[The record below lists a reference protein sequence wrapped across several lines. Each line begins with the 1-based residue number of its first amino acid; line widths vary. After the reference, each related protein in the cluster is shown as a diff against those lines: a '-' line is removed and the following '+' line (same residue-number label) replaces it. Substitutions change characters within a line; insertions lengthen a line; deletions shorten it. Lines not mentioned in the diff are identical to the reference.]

1 MMDHQHSTIQTSLE
15 GTCEKITSRVD
26 SKYSECYT
34 VDTYG
39 LPDMCPDDYPLN
51 MVQSMLDVFVDE
63 LHESVSRGEDCEQI
77 VKRIQ
82 ELNSYDMQSIQ

>member
-1 MMDHQHSTIQTSLE
+1 MMDHPHSTIQTSLE

-51 MVQSMLDVFVDE
+51 MVQSML
-63 LHESVSRGEDCEQI
+63 
-77 VKRIQ
+77 
-82 ELNSYDMQSIQ
+82 